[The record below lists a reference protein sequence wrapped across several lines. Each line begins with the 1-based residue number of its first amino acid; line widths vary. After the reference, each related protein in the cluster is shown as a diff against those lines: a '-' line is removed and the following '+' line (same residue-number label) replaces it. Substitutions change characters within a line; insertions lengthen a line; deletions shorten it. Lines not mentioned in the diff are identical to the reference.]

1 MYPSCFQ
8 PFSRSHMLT
17 PKPLFGL
24 GLAILLVS
32 LVLGYQFID
41 LDNSGLSHGFNHPL
55 DGWDHLLTMLA
66 VGVWAAQLRG
76 RAIWMLPLAFVSVM
90 SLGGLA
96 GAAGLSIP
104 SVEGLILLSC
114 GIFAVLV
121 TRNIRFSNKIN
132 VLIVA
137 FFGFFHGF
145 AHGQEISTSASLISY
160 TLGFILA
167 TLLLHGAGILLV
179 KLVLVCITCIL
190 TMVFA
195 GPRHAVSASS
205 AAHTAPITV
214 AGFEHLLSPW
224 QAEGLSRQQA
234 STPQLNDSSGQILC
248 KSKQPA
254 DLQVLLPASR
264 WAVTPRLKHPEA
276 ESKANVN
283 LHLLGFSH
291 YYPSINYSPGIDLL
305 GNGVGRTSPPL
316 AVATTISHLS
326 PQKFLPL
333 YRKLEAIGL
342 QFVFSAR
349 PPQAGTP
356 HLIQP
361 TPATPDAPLGLSLL
375 QPRLARAST
384 NSQRT
389 VLTHAEAILAWP
401 RSPRHAGRHGHTTRI
416 ASSNLTPKHAL
427 SCANT
432 TAIKRAHSYF
442 RYLATGDL
450 NTVVW
455 PHSPKNRQF
464 RSTNPSTITI

>member
-1 MYPSCFQ
+1 MSPSHLQ
-8 PFSRSHMLT
+8 SFSRSRTLP

-24 GLAILLVS
+24 GLAILLIS
-32 LVLGYQFID
+32 LLLGYQFID

-132 VLIVA
+132 VFIVA

-160 TLGFILA
+160 TVGFILA

-179 KLVLVCITCIL
+179 KLVLLCIACIL

-195 GPRHAVSASS
+195 GPRHAVSVSS
-205 AAHTAPITV
+205 AAHTAPMSA
-214 AGFEHLLSPW
+214 AGFEHLTGAWLT
-224 QAEGLSRQQA
+224 EGLSRQQA
-234 STPQLNDSSGQILC
+234 STPPLSDSSGQVLC
-248 KSKQPA
+248 KSKQSA
-254 DLQVLLPASR
+254 NLVDSLPANR
-264 WAVTPRLKHPEA
+264 WGLPLQLKHPEA
-276 ESKANVN
+276 ECKANVN
-283 LHLLGFSH
+283 LRLPEFTH

-326 PQKFLPL
+326 SQKFLPF
-333 YRKLEAIGL
+333 YSKLEAIGL
-342 QFVFSAR
+342 QFVLSAR
-349 PPQAGTP
+349 PPQSGTP

-361 TPATPDAPLGLSLL
+361 TPATPDAPLGLSLS
-375 QPRLARAST
+375 QPHLARAST

-389 VLTHAEAILAWP
+389 VLTHAVAILAWP
-401 RSPRHAGRHGHTTRI
+401 RSLQHAGRHGHTTRI
-416 ASSNLTPKHAL
+416 ARSNLTPKHAL
-427 SCANT
+427 SSAKT

-442 RYLATGDL
+442 RRLATGDL
-450 NTVVW
+450 TTVAW
-455 PHSPKNRQF
+455 PLAPKNHQF
-464 RSTNPSTITI
+464 PSTNPSTITI

>member
-8 PFSRSHMLT
+8 PFSRPRTLP
-17 PKPLFGL
+17 PKPLLGL
-24 GLAILLVS
+24 GLALLLVS

-41 LDNSGLSHGFNHPL
+41 LDNNGLSHGFNHPL

-160 TLGFILA
+160 TVGFILA

-179 KLVLVCITCIL
+179 KLVLVCIACIL
-190 TMVFA
+190 AMVFA

-205 AAHTAPITV
+205 AAHTAPIIA
-214 AGFEHLLSPW
+214 AGFEQLLSPW

-248 KSKQPA
+248 KNRQQA

-264 WAVTPRLKHPEA
+264 WAVMPRLNHPAA

-283 LHLLGFSH
+283 LRLLGFSH

-316 AVATTISHLS
+316 AVATISKLS

-333 YRKLEAIGL
+333 YSKLEAIGL
-342 QFVFSAR
+342 QFVLSAR
-349 PPQAGTP
+349 PPQSGTA

-361 TPATPDAPLGLSLL
+361 TPATPDAPLELSLW
-375 QPRLARAST
+375 QPLLARAST

-401 RSPRHAGRHGHTTRI
+401 RSLQHTGRHGHTTRI

-427 SCANT
+427 SSAKT
-432 TAIKRAHSYF
+432 TASMRAHRYF
-442 RYLATGDL
+442 RQLATGDL
-450 NTVVW
+450 NKVAW
-455 PHSPKNRQF
+455 PHAPKNHQI

>member
-8 PFSRSHMLT
+8 PFSRPRTLP

-24 GLAILLVS
+24 GLALLLVS

-41 LDNSGLSHGFNHPL
+41 LDNNGLSHGFNHPL

-160 TLGFILA
+160 TVGFILA

-179 KLVLVCITCIL
+179 KLVLVCIACIL
-190 TMVFA
+190 TMAFA

-205 AAHTAPITV
+205 AAQSAPISV
-214 AGFEHLLSPW
+214 AGFEHLLAPW
-224 QAEGLSRQQA
+224 QAYGLSRQQA
-234 STPQLNDSSGQILC
+234 SPPQLNDSSGQILC
-248 KSKQPA
+248 KSRQQS

-264 WAVTPRLKHPEA
+264 WAVSPRLNHPEA

-283 LHLLGFSH
+283 LRLPGFSH
-291 YYPSINYSPGIDLL
+291 YYPNINYSPGIDLL

-316 AVATTISHLS
+316 AFATISNLS
-326 PQKFLPL
+326 PHKFLQL
-333 YRKLEAIGL
+333 YNKLEAIGL
-342 QFVFSAR
+342 QFVLSAR
-349 PPQAGTP
+349 PPQSGTP
-356 HLIQP
+356 QLIQQ
-361 TPATPDAPLGLSLL
+361 TPATPDAPLELSLL
-375 QPRLARAST
+375 QPHLARAST
-384 NSQRT
+384 NPQRS
-389 VLTHAEAILAWP
+389 VLTYPEVVPVWP
-401 RSPRHAGRHGHTTRI
+401 RSLQHAGRHGHTSSI
-416 ASSNLTPKHAL
+416 ARSNLTPKHAL
-427 SCANT
+427 SSAKT
-432 TAIKRAHSYF
+432 TAIKRVQSYF
-442 RYLATGDL
+442 SHLATGDQ

-455 PHSPKNRQF
+455 SHAPKNRQY

>member
-1 MYPSCFQ
+1 MA
-8 PFSRSHMLT
+8 
-17 PKPLFGL
+17 L
-24 GLAILLVS
+24 GMVIVLLS
-32 LVLGYQFID
+32 LVLGYQFIN
-41 LDNSGLSHGFNHPL
+41 LENSGLSHGFSHPL
-55 DGWDHLLTMLA
+55 NGWDHLLTMLA

-160 TLGFILA
+160 TVGFILA

-195 GPRHAVSASS
+195 GPRHAVSATTTI
-205 AAHTAPITV
+205 HTAPIIV
-214 AGFEHLLSPW
+214 ADFEHLPSPW

-316 AVATTISHLS
+316 AVAAISNPS

-342 QFVFSAR
+342 QFVLSAR
-349 PPQAGTP
+349 PPQSSTP
-356 HLIQP
+356 HIIQP

-375 QPRLARAST
+375 QPHLARAST

-389 VLTHAEAILAWP
+389 VWTHPLAVLVWP
-401 RSPRHAGRHGHTTRI
+401 RSLQHTGRHGHTSSI

-427 SCANT
+427 SSAKT
-432 TAIKRAHSYF
+432 TASMRAHRYF
-442 RYLATGDL
+442 RHLATGDL

>member
-1 MYPSCFQ
+1 
-8 PFSRSHMLT
+8 MLT

-76 RAIWMLPLAFVSVM
+76 RAVWMLPLAFVSVM

-160 TLGFILA
+160 TVGFIVA

-179 KLVLVCITCIL
+179 KLVLLCIACIL
-190 TMVFA
+190 TLVFA
-195 GPRHAVSASS
+195 GPRHAVSVSS
-205 AAHTAPITV
+205 AAHTAPISA
-214 AGFEHLLSPW
+214 AGFEHLAAW
-224 QAEGLSRQQA
+224 QTESLSRQQA
-234 STPQLNDSSGQILC
+234 STPQLNDSSGQIQC
-248 KSKQPA
+248 KSGQQA
-254 DLQVLLPASR
+254 DLQVLLPSSR
-264 WAVTPRLKHPEA
+264 WAVPPRLNHPEA

-283 LHLLGFSH
+283 LRLLGFSH

-326 PQKFLPL
+326 PQKFLPR
-333 YRKLEAIGL
+333 YSKLEAIGL